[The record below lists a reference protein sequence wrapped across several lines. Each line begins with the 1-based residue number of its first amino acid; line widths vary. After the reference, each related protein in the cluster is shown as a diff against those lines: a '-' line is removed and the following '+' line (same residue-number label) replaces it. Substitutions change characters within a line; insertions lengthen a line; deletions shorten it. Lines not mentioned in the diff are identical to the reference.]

1 MAIILGSKPVKDTTQ
16 FESYAYGITL
26 PIQIGNTAFNQA
38 FTSYE
43 QIKSNIKNVLLTKKL
58 ERIMNPDFGSGL
70 EELLFEQ
77 NDEVLISDIEDTITE
92 TVEKWLPYV
101 SIESV
106 NARATNQQKDR
117 NEIYVSITFRMRNNP
132 TIESVS
138 FTV

>member
-58 ERIMNPDFGSGL
+58 ERIMNPGFGSGL
-70 EELLFEQ
+70 QELLFEQ
-77 NDEVLISDIEDTITE
+77 NDEVLITDIEEAINDA
-92 TVEKWLPYV
+92 VEKWLPYV
-101 SIESV
+101 SIEDV
-106 NARATNQQKDR
+106 NVRASNQQKDR

-132 TIESVS
+132 TLESVS

>member
-16 FESYAYGITL
+16 FSSYAYGITL

-43 QIKSNIKNVLLTKKL
+43 QIKSNIKNILLTKKL
-58 ERIMNPDFGSGL
+58 ERIMNPGFGSGL
-70 EELLFEQ
+70 QELLFEQ
-77 NDEVLISDIEDTITE
+77 NDDFLISDITDAINDA
-92 TVEKWLPYV
+92 VEKWLPYV
-101 SIESV
+101 SIENINVTS
-106 NARATNQQKDR
+106 TNEQKDK

>member
-16 FESYAYGITL
+16 FSSYAYGITL

-43 QIKSNIKNVLLTKKL
+43 QIKSNIKNILLTKKL
-58 ERIMNPDFGSGL
+58 ERIMNPGFGSGL
-70 EELLFEQ
+70 QELLFEQ
-77 NDEVLISDIEDTITE
+77 NDDSLISDITDSINDA
-92 TVEKWLPYV
+92 VEKWLPYV
-101 SIESV
+101 SIENV
-106 NARATNQQKDR
+106 NVTSTNQQKDK
-117 NEIYVSITFRMRNNP
+117 NEIYVSIAFRMRNNP

>member
-16 FESYAYGITL
+16 FSSYAYGITL

-43 QIKSNIKNVLLTKKL
+43 QIKSNIKNILLTKKL
-58 ERIMNPDFGSGL
+58 ERIMNPGFGSGL
-70 EELLFEQ
+70 QELLFEQ
-77 NDEVLISDIEDTITE
+77 NDDFLISDITDSINDA
-92 TVEKWLPYV
+92 VEKWLPYV
-101 SIESV
+101 SIENINVTS
-106 NARATNQQKDR
+106 TNEQKDK

>member
-101 SIESV
+101 SIEDV
-106 NARATNQQKDR
+106 NVRATNQQKDR

>member
-58 ERIMNPDFGSGL
+58 ERIMNPGFGSGL
-70 EELLFEQ
+70 QELLFEQ
-77 NDEVLISDIEDTITE
+77 NDEVLIGDIEEAINDAI
-92 TVEKWLPYV
+92 EKWLPYV
-101 SIESV
+101 SIEDV
-106 NARATNQQKDR
+106 NVRASNEQKDR

-132 TIESVS
+132 TLESVS

>member
-106 NARATNQQKDR
+106 NARATNRQKDR